1 MLEEDINLRKER
13 FNINTVNLC
22 GRLVKDAEIRQ
33 TNKGDDVAN
42 FTVAIRRDAENTDF
56 IDCVAFGKTAEIV
69 RLWTEKGSLIG
80 LEGRIQKRS
89 YQAKTSETRYV
100 VEVVV
105 SKVHLIEPKKEQR
118 KTYQTQYEENLL
130 EKLPKH
136 QEPEEYGVDD
146 SDLPF

>member
-1 MLEEDINLRKER
+1 MEGETKLN
-13 FNINTVNLC
+13 NVNLI

-42 FTVAIRRDAENTDF
+42 FTVAVRRDGDTSDF

-80 LEGRIQKRS
+80 LEGRLQKRS
-89 YQAKTSETRYV
+89 YQAKTGEKRYIT
-100 VEVVV
+100 EVLVNR
-105 SKVHLIEPKKEQR
+105 VHLIEAKKETY
-118 KTYQTQYEENLL
+118 KTEYEDNLL
-130 EKLPKH
+130 EKLPKR
-136 QEPEEYGVDD
+136 QEEAEDQF